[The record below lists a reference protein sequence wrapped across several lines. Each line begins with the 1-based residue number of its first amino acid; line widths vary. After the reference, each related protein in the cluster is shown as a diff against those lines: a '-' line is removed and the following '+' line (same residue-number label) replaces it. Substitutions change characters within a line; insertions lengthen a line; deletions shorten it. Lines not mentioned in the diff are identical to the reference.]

1 MYLAFDNRRTSQHD
15 AVRLDG
21 ALKAAADRQFLCGD
35 GAFHFGAVRDAH
47 NGSVKLAFDST
58 KDIQGSSLEILP
70 TTVMPGPMQEIS
82 VESDSAKF
90 AGVKSC
96 NCGAGGKG
104 SSFWCE
110 LPLLLPN
117 I

>member
-1 MYLAFDNRRTSQHD
+1 MYLAFDNRRTTQHD

-58 KDIQGSSLEILP
+58 KEIQGSLTGNL
-70 TTVMPGPMQEIS
+70 
-82 VESDSAKF
+82 SDNCH
-90 AGVKSC
+90 AGTD
-96 NCGAGGKG
+96 AGD
-104 SSFWCE
+104 
-110 LPLLLPN
+110 
-117 I
+117 IRRI